1 MSEHVLASLPP
12 FGRIPVIPSA
22 RNAGRRLVMPLRE
35 LMGRYGAGKCVECP
49 KHCSEGG

>member
-35 LMGRYGAGKCVECP
+35 LMGRYGAGKRVECP